1 MPGRLTNVRQE
12 AFCHEIAKGL
22 SQAAAYRKI
31 FKTKGLA
38 AESCASRLM
47 ATDKVRQ
54 RVQEIRAAF
63 QRREEAGT
71 FLTMAEKRGYCAKKV
86 RDPNT
91 KISDALKAIE
101 LDSKISGELTDK
113 IEQTGNL
120 LQDGR
125 VVVSLPEIIYTP
137 RIKPTP

>member
-1 MPGRLTNVRQE
+1 
-12 AFCHEIAKGL
+12 
-22 SQAAAYRKI
+22 
-31 FKTKGLA
+31 
-38 AESCASRLM
+38 M

-101 LDSKISGELTDK
+101 LDSKISGELVDK
-113 IEQTGNL
+113 IEHSGGIDRSDTL
-120 LQDGR
+120 TIE
-125 VVVSLPEIIYTP
+125 LPAIMLNP
-137 RIKPTP
+137 RPIKGKA

>member
-1 MPGRLTNVRQE
+1 MLSNPRHE
-12 AFCHEIAKGL
+12 AFA
-22 SQAAAYRKI
+22 QAVASGMTGTAAYRKVLNYPG
-31 FKTKGLA
+31 KNADVLA
-38 AESCASRLM
+38 ARMLVKVSKRILEIQRSIESKTL
-47 ATDKVRQ
+47 
-54 RVQEIRAAF
+54 
-63 QRREEAGT
+63 
-71 FLTMAEKRGYCAKKV
+71 LTIEEKRAYCAKTV
-86 RDPNT
+86 RNPECPVPH
-91 KISDALKAIE
+91 ALKAIE